1 MNEDNCLSFSRNEI
15 EKIKKVK
22 SHFYGLSKRQVEF
35 WSSLNVNVG
44 RFVAVNGTDIVT
56 MVSLISPAASD
67 TDEVEVE
74 VKPKAKTSPSKPSP
88 AKKEE
93 KDGAKNVSLRKTVK
107 SGEENRVPRS
117 ITRSDIRTIKLGI
130 VPVEETLIWSIKT
143 RNEKVKSTTS
153 FRVLGE
159 WKKAIVLTRISH

>member
-1 MNEDNCLSFSRNEI
+1 
-15 EKIKKVK
+15 
-22 SHFYGLSKRQVEF
+22 
-35 WSSLNVNVG
+35 
-44 RFVAVNGTDIVT
+44 

-130 VPVEETLIWSIKT
+130 VPVEETLI
-143 RNEKVKSTTS
+143 
-153 FRVLGE
+153 
-159 WKKAIVLTRISH
+159 